1 MASST
6 LELPLPSDSKFAFL
20 RNNPIYSGVSDLMQS
35 FHDRRAKFGLSNP
48 GNFDNVGRE
57 VQREVFLNNYMFQ
70 GIRAELTR
78 AVSMSPIVQVSHQ
91 FALGE
96 RLNPYTFA
104 AFYGTNSS
112 FLQGT
117 IDNDGNLATRFS
129 YRTTPSS
136 ITRANFSIA
145 PGGGGQDMAQFEHEY
160 TGRDFTAHLK
170 AYNPS
175 FLEGGLTGIFIGSYL
190 QSVTPKLALGL
201 ETVWQRGGLTQGPDV
216 GVSYVGRYKSNDW
229 IATAALQSQGAIN
242 TSYWR
247 RISDKVQAG
256 VDMTLSLSAGGA
268 GGMMGGGLQKDGV
281 TTFGAKYDFTLSTF
295 RAQIDSKG
303 KLSCLLEKRVGGPV
317 MATFGAEVDHFTQQA
332 KIGMGISI
340 ETGGEELQEQHQAM
354 GTQPQALNIP
364 F

>member
-1 MASST
+1 M
-6 LELPLPSDSKFAFL
+6 ELPSDSKFAFL
-20 RNNPIYSGVSDLMQS
+20 RNNPIYNGVSDLLQS
-35 FHDRRAKFGLSNP
+35 FHDRRAKLGLSNP

-57 VQREVFLNNYMFQ
+57 VQRDVFLNNYMFQ

-129 YRTTPSS
+129 YRTSPSS

-145 PGGGGQDMAQFEHEY
+145 PGGNGQDMAQFEHEY

-175 FLEGGLTGIFIGSYL
+175 FLEGGLTGIFIGNYF

-201 ETVWQRGGLTQGPDV
+201 EAV
-216 GVSYVGRYKSNDW
+216 
-229 IATAALQSQGAIN
+229 
-242 TSYWR
+242 
-247 RISDKVQAG
+247 
-256 VDMTLSLSAGGA
+256 
-268 GGMMGGGLQKDGV
+268 
-281 TTFGAKYDFTLSTF
+281 
-295 RAQIDSKG
+295 
-303 KLSCLLEKRVGGPV
+303 
-317 MATFGAEVDHFTQQA
+317 
-332 KIGMGISI
+332 
-340 ETGGEELQEQHQAM
+340 
-354 GTQPQALNIP
+354 
-364 F
+364 